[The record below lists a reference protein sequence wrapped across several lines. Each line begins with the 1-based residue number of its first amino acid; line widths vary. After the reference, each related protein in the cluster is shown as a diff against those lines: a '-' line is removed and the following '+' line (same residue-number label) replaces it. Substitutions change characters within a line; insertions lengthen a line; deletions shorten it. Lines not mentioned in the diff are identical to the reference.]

1 VSSDLVVAVLGTGSI
16 GTRHLAVLGA
26 LPGVRPLAVPLRIQR
41 REELARAGHEVAQDL
56 PAAFTEGARAA
67 VIATDT
73 RRHVADAVQALALGF
88 DLLVEKPLACDT
100 KGARQIRDVALR
112 NGRRVFVGCVLRFSA
127 SLNAFRAHLA
137 RVGRLHSV
145 HIECRSFL
153 PDWRPG
159 QPYKDSYSAREDE
172 GGVLRDLVHEIDYA
186 AWLFGWP
193 RRLFARV
200 RNLGRLGIAAD
211 EQAEMSWE
219 ADSGAVVTVGLDY
232 LTRPTRRGICAA
244 GELGTLTWNAVEQGV
259 TVSVAGEAAA
269 TQRLAEER
277 NNMFRAQAAAFVA
290 SCQDGRDVALATAE
304 DGVRA
309 LAVIEAAR
317 RSMATDRS
325 EEVNYP

>member
-1 VSSDLVVAVLGTGSI
+1 
-16 GTRHLAVLGA
+16 
-26 LPGVRPLAVPLRIQR
+26 
-41 REELARAGHEVAQDL
+41 
-56 PAAFTEGARAA
+56 
-67 VIATDT
+67 
-73 RRHVADAVQALALGF
+73 
-88 DLLVEKPLACDT
+88 
-100 KGARQIRDVALR
+100 VALR

-172 GGVLRDLVHEIDYA
+172 AGYFGSRPRDRL
-186 AWLFGWP
+186 
-193 RRLFARV
+193 RRLALRV
-200 RNLGRLGIAAD
+200 PASALRPGRNLGRLGIAAD